1 MLSDTTWDIIS
12 IVASPY
18 YSDRANFFRLAI
30 LFHRFLPSIPPSTI
44 PGKNEGILTALDTL
58 CSQAFGAGQYS
69 KIGNYSVTALAVLS
83 VFYVFGSVVIWNAS
97 SILIALGQP
106 EEVAY
111 FVGMFLLFRLPG
123 IPFLYI
129 EELIGTVFASRNNA
143 IPVLVAT
150 VWYNVVSLGLGYYLV
165 RWTEWGWLGAA
176 VARTVA
182 DMLTVPAILLS
193 AIAFPGAGEFDDSS
207 DLSKNEDELD
217 PQGYSEVDSSAGD
230 EVEFDSQGHSEAE
243 NLLHYMWKGLV
254 VGEALSAK
262 AIIKFL
268 QLGIPGMLQ
277 VMFEWCV

>member
-1 MLSDTTWDIIS
+1 
-12 IVASPY
+12 
-18 YSDRANFFRLAI
+18 
-30 LFHRFLPSIPPSTI
+30 
-44 PGKNEGILTALDTL
+44 
-58 CSQAFGAGQYS
+58 
-69 KIGNYSVTALAVLS
+69 
-83 VFYVFGSVVIWNAS
+83 
-97 SILIALGQP
+97 
-106 EEVAY
+106 
-111 FVGMFLLFRLPG
+111 
-123 IPFLYI
+123 
-129 EELIGTVFASRNNA
+129 
-143 IPVLVAT
+143 
-150 VWYNVVSLGLGYYLV
+150 
-165 RWTEWGWLGAA
+165 
-176 VARTVA
+176 
-182 DMLTVPAILLS
+182 MLTVPAILLS